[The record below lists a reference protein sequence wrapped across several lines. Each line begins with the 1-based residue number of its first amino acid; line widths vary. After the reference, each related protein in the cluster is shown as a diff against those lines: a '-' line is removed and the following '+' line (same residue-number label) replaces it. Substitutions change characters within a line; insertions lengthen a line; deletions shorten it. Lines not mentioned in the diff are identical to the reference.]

1 MQYAPSSVEIY
12 PAHEGAP
19 VSPDFHLRVNGREV
33 PVFATP
39 SRYGEDFGF
48 AYFTMSPGLA
58 VHVEVTFAFGPVNSV
73 RAIPSKYGIDVS
85 FDRATA
91 SFDILEPDT
100 YVTLIVNG
108 DYTYRPLH
116 IFANGPDKW
125 DVNPDDV
132 SVRYFGPGYHEFPLD
147 EIIELGSGETL
158 YLAPGAW
165 VNSPVRVMSGSSDV
179 RICGQ
184 GVLATDQLYTAR
196 VQRVDGIQVD
206 PDCERITIEGIIV
219 NKRVTGWC
227 GILIKSRDISIR
239 NFKVVTGCIWSTDGM
254 NPTNCQNVTY
264 ENCFIRC
271 GDDTIAVKGFTKR
284 GVRNE
289 PDVDPAL
296 SPPNESIY
304 VDNCILWSD
313 NNNAIVLGQETKA
326 AYYRD
331 IHFRNCDILYVNDAS
346 DRQGVLSL
354 ICLDG
359 TNYSDISFED
369 IRVGKMR
376 RNLINMFFTEEIF
389 DIPGS
394 QRWSGSMH
402 GVRFAR
408 VSVEDGSESRIRI
421 LGWNETNRITDTV
434 LEDITVAGDPV
445 VTAEDPRIVANEFA
459 MPIHVVHGGDTKGA
473 ER

>member
-1 MQYAPSSVEIY
+1 MPHKPASVLTH
-12 PAHEGAP
+12 PPHEGAP
-19 VSPDFHLRVNGREV
+19 VSPDFVVRVNGREV

-48 AYFTMSPGLA
+48 ACFTMPAA
-58 VHVEVTFAFGPVNSV
+58 VPVRVEVIFAFGPVETV
-73 RAIPSKYGIDVS
+73 RAVPAKYGIDVS
-85 FDRATA
+85 LDGATA
-91 SFDILEPDT
+91 SFDITEPET

-108 DYTYRPLH
+108 DYTCRPLH
-116 IFANGPDKW
+116 IFANGPDRW
-125 DVNPDDV
+125 QVGPHDPG
-132 SVRYFGPGYHEFPLD
+132 VRFFGPGYHEFPLD

-165 VNSPVRVMSGSSDV
+165 VNSPVRVKAGSKDV
-179 RICGQ
+179 RICGH
-184 GVLATDQLYTAR
+184 GVLAPDQLYTAR
-196 VQRVDGIQVD
+196 VNRVDAIQVD
-206 PDCERITIEGIIV
+206 PDCERIVIEGIIV

-227 GILIKSRDISIR
+227 GTLIRSRDISIR

-254 NPTNCQNVTY
+254 NPTNCRNVSY
-264 ENCFIRC
+264 DNCFIRC

-284 GVRNE
+284 GVRND
-289 PDVDPAL
+289 PDVDPAI

-304 VDNCILWSD
+304 VENCILWSD

-331 IHFRNCDILYVNDAS
+331 IHVRNCDILYVNDAS
-346 DRQGVLSL
+346 DRQGVISL

-394 QRWSGSMH
+394 QQWPGSMQ

-408 VSVEDGSESRIRI
+408 VSVEDASESRIRI
-421 LGWNETNRITDTV
+421 LGWNETNRIMDTV
-434 LEDITVAGDPV
+434 LEDISIAGDPL
-445 VTAEDPRIVANEFA
+445 ASADDPRIIANEFA
-459 MPIHVVHGGDTKGA
+459 LPIHVTRGGSGEGA
-473 ER
+473 PR